1 MDEQKK
7 NLRIIEQKTVLFYND
22 ELLAVRGEDN
32 NVYVSLRH
40 LCDAL
45 SLDFA
50 GQSQRVQRNT
60 ILLQGQRIGE
70 LQMQK
75 GRRQFVLLR
84 VDLVPLWL
92 AGISTRAVREDEI
105 RERLERYQAEAAK
118 VLWEAFQTGR
128 LTMQEDFTDLLKT
141 DTPTVQAYRM
151 IMAMAELARNQVL
164 LESRLDQYG
173 IQLTQNKE
181 EFKKHA
187 DRLELIEAQLGASDR
202 YVTNDQ
208 AMQISQAVKAIGIE
222 IQKRTKKNEFGA
234 IYGQLYREFGITSYK
249 QLPAHKFEQVM
260 AWLTDSYRSVTGA
273 TGDDLPF

>member
-7 NLRIIEQKTVLFYND
+7 NLRIIEQKTVLFYED

-32 NVYVSLRH
+32 SVYVSLRH

-45 SLDFA
+45 NLDFA
-50 GQSQRVQRNT
+50 GQSQRVQRST
-60 ILLQGQRIGE
+60 ILLQGQRNGE
-70 LQMQK
+70 IQTPK

-92 AGISTRAVREDEI
+92 AGISTRSVREDEI
-105 RERLERYQAEAAK
+105 RERLERYQGEAAK

-128 LTMQEDFTDLLKT
+128 LTMQEDFTDLLKA
-141 DTPTVQAYRM
+141 DTPAVQAYRL

-164 LESRLDQYG
+164 LESRLDQHDA
-173 IQLTQNKE
+173 QLAQNKE
-181 EFKKHA
+181 TIEKYA
-187 DRLELIEAQLGASDR
+187 DRLELVEAQLGASDR

-222 IQKRTKKNEFGA
+222 IQKRTKKSEFGA
-234 IYGQLYREFGITSYK
+234 IYGQMYREFGITSYK
-249 QLPAHKFEQVM
+249 QLPANKFDRVM
-260 AWLTDSYRSVTGA
+260 EWLTESYRSVTGA

>member
-7 NLRIIEQKTVLFYND
+7 NLRIIEQKTVLFYED

-32 NVYVSLRH
+32 SVYVSLRH

-45 SLDFA
+45 NLDFA
-50 GQSQRVQRNT
+50 GQSQRVQRST
-60 ILLQGQRIGE
+60 ILLQGQRNGE
-70 LQMQK
+70 IQTSK

-92 AGISTRAVREDEI
+92 AGISTRSVREDEI
-105 RERLERYQAEAAK
+105 RERLERYQGEAAK

-128 LTMQEDFTDLLKT
+128 LTMQEDFTDLLKA
-141 DTPTVQAYRM
+141 DTPAVQAYRL

-164 LESRLDQYG
+164 LESRLDQHDA
-173 IQLTQNKE
+173 QLAQNKE
-181 EFKKHA
+181 TIEKYA
-187 DRLELIEAQLGASDR
+187 DRLELVEAQLGASDR

-222 IQKRTKKNEFGA
+222 IQKRTKKSEFGA
-234 IYGQLYREFGITSYK
+234 IYGQMYREFGITSYK
-249 QLPAHKFEQVM
+249 QLPANKFDRVM
-260 AWLTDSYRSVTGA
+260 EWLTESYRSVTGA

>member
-7 NLRIIEQKTVLFYND
+7 NLRIIEQKTVLFYED

-32 NVYVSLRH
+32 SVYVSLRH

-45 SLDFA
+45 NLDFA
-50 GQSQRVQRNT
+50 GQSQRVQRST
-60 ILLQGQRIGE
+60 ILLQGQRNGE
-70 LQMQK
+70 IQTPK

-92 AGISTRAVREDEI
+92 AGISTRSVREDEI
-105 RERLERYQAEAAK
+105 RERLERYQGEAAK

-128 LTMQEDFTDLLKT
+128 LTMQEDFTDLLIA
-141 DTPTVQAYRM
+141 DTPAVQAYRL

-164 LESRLDQYG
+164 LESRLDQHDA
-173 IQLTQNKE
+173 QLAQNKE
-181 EFKKHA
+181 AIEKYA
-187 DRLELIEAQLGASDR
+187 DRLELVEAQLGASDR

-222 IQKRTKKNEFGA
+222 IQKRTKKSEFGA
-234 IYGQLYREFGITSYK
+234 IYGQMYREFGITSYK
-249 QLPAHKFEQVM
+249 QLPAHKFDRVIE
-260 AWLTDSYRSVTGA
+260 WLTESYRSVTGA

>member
-7 NLRIIEQKTVLFYND
+7 NLRIIEQKTVLFYED

-32 NVYVSLRH
+32 SVYVSLRH

-45 SLDFA
+45 NLDFA
-50 GQSQRVQRNT
+50 GQSQRVQRST
-60 ILLQGQRIGE
+60 ILLQGQRNGE
-70 LQMQK
+70 IQTPK

-92 AGISTRAVREDEI
+92 AGISTRSLREDEI
-105 RERLERYQAEAAK
+105 RERLERYQGEAAK

-128 LTMQEDFTDLLKT
+128 LTMQEDFTDLLKA
-141 DTPTVQAYRM
+141 DTPAVQAYRL

-164 LESRLDQYG
+164 LESRLDQHDA
-173 IQLTQNKE
+173 QLAQNKE
-181 EFKKHA
+181 TIEKYA
-187 DRLELIEAQLGASDR
+187 DRLELVEAQLGASDR

-222 IQKRTKKNEFGA
+222 IQKRTKKSEFGA
-234 IYGQLYREFGITSYK
+234 IYGQMYREFGITSYK
-249 QLPAHKFEQVM
+249 QLPANKFDRVM
-260 AWLTDSYRSVTGA
+260 EWLTESYRSVTGA